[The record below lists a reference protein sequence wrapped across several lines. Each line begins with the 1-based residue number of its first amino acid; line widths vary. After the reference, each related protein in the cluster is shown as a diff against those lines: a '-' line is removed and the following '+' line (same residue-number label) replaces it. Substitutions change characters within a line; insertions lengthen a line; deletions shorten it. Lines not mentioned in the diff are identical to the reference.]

1 MRKREL
7 TLVPFPKLG
16 VYSVLLKEASNN
28 MAKRYSRFFALAMG
42 LTLLLGLLSACGTG
56 TGTTTTGGDVIIKI
70 ASDLPVTGAAAS
82 AGKPAE
88 NGAHM
93 AIDEAN
99 ASNFLPGYKFEFVP
113 KDDVGASSNAEPAVG
128 AANIA
133 ALIDDA
139 EVVGV
144 VGPFNSAVAKAEMPI
159 ANKAPLALISPSNTN
174 TCLTQ
179 NTEDTGCTGIN
190 DWITSVR
197 PSGKVTYFR
206 IATTDNHQGG
216 VGADYSYKTLGYK
229 TAFVVDDTTVYG
241 VGIANAFIKQF
252 EADGG
257 KVLGH
262 DSIKATTDYT
272 QELTKVA
279 SLKPGLIYFAG
290 LDSTGGIPMRKQMVG
305 TPGLEKTPFMG
316 GDGLQTSAL
325 ADAIGA
331 TSGGPVYSTVAAVD
345 ATKIASAAKFITDYK
360 AKYGDLGAY
369 SASGYDCAKI
379 LLSAIKAAVQGNAK
393 PAKNSSDAD
402 GAIAFRQ
409 AVIDQIAKID
419 YNGNTGHHS
428 FDQNGDT
435 TNKTVTVYQ
444 LGDVAGKAGWNYA
457 TSVTLP

>member
-1 MRKREL
+1 MPSL
-7 TLVPFPKLG
+7 NWAF
-16 VYSVLLKEASNN
+16 YSVLLKEASNN
-28 MAKRYSRFFALAMG
+28 MTKRYSRFLALAMG
-42 LTLLLGLLSACGTG
+42 LTMLLGLLSACGA
-56 TGTTTTGGDVIIKI
+56 GTTTGNTGGDITIKI
-70 ASDLPVTGAAAS
+70 ASDLPVSGAAAS
-82 AGKPAE
+82 SGKPAE

-93 AIDEAN
+93 AVDEAN
-99 ASNFLPGYKFEFVP
+99 SSNFLPGYKFVFEP
-113 KDDVGASSNAEPAVG
+113 KDDVGGSGNAEPAVG

-139 EVVGV
+139 QVAAV

-159 ANKAPLALISPSNTN
+159 ANKGPLGLISPSNTN

-179 NTEDTGCTGIN
+179 NTPDTGCTGAN

-229 TAFVVDDTTVYG
+229 TAFVIDDTTVYG
-241 VGIANAFIKQF
+241 VGIANAFIKQY

-262 DSIKATTDYT
+262 DSIKVTNDYT
-272 QELTKVA
+272 TELTKI
-279 SLKPGLIYFAG
+279 SHLKPDLIYFAG
-290 LDSTGGIPMRKQMVG
+290 LDSTGGIPLRKQMVG
-305 TPGLEKTPFMG
+305 TAGLEKTPFVG

-325 ADAIGA
+325 ADAIGT

-345 ATKIASAAKFITDYK
+345 ATKIASAAKFISDYK

-379 LLSAIKAAVQGNAK
+379 ILNAIKAAVQGGAK
-393 PAKNSSDAD
+393 PPANSSDSDA
-402 GAIAFRQ
+402 ATTFRQ
-409 AVIDQIAKID
+409 AVIDQIAKTD

-435 TNKTVTVYQ
+435 TNKTITVYQ
-444 LGDVAGKAGWNYA
+444 LADVSGKPGWKYA
-457 TSVTLP
+457 SSVTLP

>member
-1 MRKREL
+1 M
-7 TLVPFPKLG
+7 T
-16 VYSVLLKEASNN
+16 
-28 MAKRYSRFFALAMG
+28 KRYSRFLALALG
-42 LTLLLGLLSACGTG
+42 LTLFLGLLSACGTG
-56 TGTTTTGGDVIIKI
+56 TNTGTTGGDIVIKI
-70 ASDLPVTGAAAS
+70 ATDLPVSGAAAS

-93 AIDEAN
+93 AVDEAN
-99 ASNFLPGYKFEFVP
+99 ATNFLPGYKFVFEP
-113 KDDVGASSNAEPAVG
+113 KDDVGGSGNAEPAVG

-139 EVVGV
+139 QVAAV

-159 ANKAPLALISPSNTN
+159 ANNGVLALVSPSNTN

-179 NTEDTGCTGIN
+179 NTPDTGCTGAN
-190 DWITSVR
+190 DWITAVR
-197 PSGKVTYFR
+197 PTGKVTYFR
-206 IATTDNHQGG
+206 IATTDNHQGA
-216 VGADYSYKTLGYK
+216 VGADYSYKTLNYK
-229 TAFVVDDTTVYG
+229 TAFVIDDTTVYG
-241 VGIANAFIKQF
+241 VGIANSFIQQYQT
-252 EADGG
+252 DGG

-262 DSIKATTDYT
+262 DSIKVTTDYT
-272 QELTKVA
+272 TELAKIA
-279 SLKPGLIYFAG
+279 NLKPDMIYFAG
-290 LDSTGGIPMRKQMVG
+290 LDSTGGIPLRKQMVG
-305 TPGLEKTPFMG
+305 TSGLEKTPFVG

-325 ADAIGA
+325 ADAIGT

-345 ATKIASAAKFITDYK
+345 ATKIAAAAKFISDYK

-379 LLSAIKAAVQGNAK
+379 ILNAIKAAIQGGANP
-393 PAKNSSDAD
+393 PANSSDGEA
-402 GAIAFRQ
+402 ATTFRQ
-409 AVIDQIAKID
+409 AVINQIAKTD

-444 LGDVAGKAGWNYA
+444 LADVDGKPGWKYA